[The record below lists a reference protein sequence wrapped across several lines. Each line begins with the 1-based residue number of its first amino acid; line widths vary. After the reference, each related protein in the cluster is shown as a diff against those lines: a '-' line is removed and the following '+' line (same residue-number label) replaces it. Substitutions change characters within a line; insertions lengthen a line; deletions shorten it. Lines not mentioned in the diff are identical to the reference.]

1 MHKLDSVIALS
12 VLALTAAF
20 AAAHESSQHAAE
32 KAIRL
37 AQARANADALNVEAL
52 RKLPQ
57 CRVTLR
63 VLEFGG
69 DEPVAANI
77 RVLDVESG
85 KAVPLSGEIHR
96 ANNWYSVD
104 AGAVISLPQMKLTLQ
119 AIRGPETER
128 TQVTLDLRGKA
139 TFAAE
144 VSIRRFY
151 DAKFRGLRSANTH
164 LHLMN
169 LTHEE
174 ALRYLRVVPQCDDL
188 DLVFLSHLRRIPD
201 ERTYISNRIV
211 EESFAGGSLKRLS
224 RHGALYI
231 NGEEHRHNF
240 GRGGEGFGHV
250 MLLDLQKLIRPVSI
264 GPGIMRE
271 GTDGLPLQRG
281 IQEARKDGAT
291 VVWCHNSFG
300 HEDLPNWLA
309 GLIHAQNIFDGGSH
323 GSYQDTFYRYLNL
336 GMKVPFSTG
345 TDWFVYD
352 FARVYVPLDADM
364 TSEAWLKQLRDGRSF
379 ITNGPFLELVAE
391 RGNVGD
397 TIALPGPGRLTFM
410 AKGMGRLDYGGL
422 EIVYNGKVVGRAP
435 ATREGG
441 YFFTD
446 KHFAVELPEPGWV
459 ALRIPLETTDNEFGR
474 PLFAH
479 TSPIY
484 IEMNNKSVFKHEV
497 AEGMLQEIEG
507 SVKRIDEQAV
517 FANKRERAS
526 VMDVYA
532 KATSQLQT
540 MLKAATP
547 KSTPGDE
554 DKKNKE

>member
-1 MHKLDSVIALS
+1 MNELKLAILLS
-12 VLALTAAF
+12 LLTLF
-20 AAAHESSQHAAE
+20 ATSASGHEKSRRSAE
-32 KAIRL
+32 QAIRV
-37 AQARANADALNVEAL
+37 AQARATKDALDVEAV
-52 RKLPQ
+52 RAMPQ
-57 CRVTLR
+57 CRVTIR

-77 RVLDVESG
+77 RVLDAESG
-85 KAVPLSGEIHR
+85 KAIPLRDEIHR
-96 ANNWYSVD
+96 ANNWYAVD
-104 AGAVISLPQMKLTLQ
+104 AGAVISLPQRKLILQ
-119 AIRGPETER
+119 AIRGPETEQ
-128 TQVTLDLRGKA
+128 TTKPIVLTGKNEATVDL
-139 TFAAE
+139 TM
-144 VSIRRFY
+144 RRFY
-151 DAKFRGLRSANTH
+151 DAKFRGLKSANTH

-224 RHGALYI
+224 QQGALYS

-240 GRGGEGFGHV
+240 GRGGEGYGHV
-250 MLLDLQKLIRPVSI
+250 MLLDIQKLIRPVSI

-271 GTDGLPLQRG
+271 GTDGIPMQRG
-281 IQEARKDGAT
+281 ILEARKDGAT
-291 VVWCHNSFG
+291 VVWCHNTFG

-309 GLIHAQNIFDGGSH
+309 GLIHAQNIFDGGPH

-352 FARVYVPLDADM
+352 FARVYVPVDEEL
-364 TSEAWLKQLRDGRSF
+364 TSRAWLKQLRDGRSF
-379 ITNGPFLELVAE
+379 ITNGPFLELIAE
-391 RGNVGD
+391 RGNIGD
-397 TIALPGPGRLTFM
+397 TISLSGPGRLTFM
-410 AKGMGRLDYGGL
+410 AKAMGRLNYGGL
-422 EIVYNGKVVGRAP
+422 EIIYNGKVVGRAP
-435 ATREGG
+435 AIREGG

-446 KHFAVELPEPGWV
+446 RHFSVDLPEPGWV
-459 ALRIPLETTDNEFGR
+459 ALRIPLETTDSEFGH

-497 AEGMLQEIEG
+497 ADAMLDEIQESI
-507 SVKRIDEQAV
+507 KRIDDQGT
-517 FANKRERAS
+517 FANEQERSA
-526 VMDVYA
+526 VMDVYST
-532 KATSQLQT
+532 ATSRLQAL
-540 MLKAATP
+540 LKAAP
-547 KSTPGDE
+547 QRRRGG
-554 DKKNKE
+554 KKKVKD